1 MNSEKVSDMDILLE
15 WSRTGETLKA
25 TTTEGTLLYNSA
37 TKFVSPSLST
47 RQVKWIEEDFKRK
60 KKNYVF

>member
-1 MNSEKVSDMDILLE
+1 METEKISDMDILLE
-15 WSRTGETLKA
+15 WSRTGEHLKA
-25 TTTEGTLLYNSA
+25 ATTEGTLLYNSV
-37 TKFVSPSLST
+37 TKFVSPSLSA